1 MKLTKLRLAQIRQ
14 FRGTLE
20 IPIFEPGLN
29 IFWGPNE
36 AGKSTVVRAIRAAY
50 LERYKSG
57 VIDDLL
63 PRGETASTCSPTI
76 EVHFSSGDKAHVLSK
91 TFFHKKRCSYSCAG
105 KAYEGD
111 EAEDAVA
118 ALLGFGFAL
127 KGASKAANWGIPGLL
142 WIQQGDGHHL
152 ADPVDHARDYL
163 RTALELTV
171 SAVASTAGDDLLAR
185 LKAERALLLTP
196 ETGKPRGAYLD
207 AVNKVAALDA
217 EIAALDGQIGTYHAD
232 VDRLATLRA
241 EQAQEAAARPW
252 VAFRTR
258 LEGARAALGASQQ
271 LQTRLKPLVEAEKN
285 LTTSSRLLAEQLQG
299 YVQLREAMN
308 GRGEALA
315 RAQAARESA
324 ETSVASWDAKLA
336 EARRAVDTAAAVVAA
351 ATVEDGRAALLQQLD
366 MANAERDRLSGVVE
380 HAVAQAEALAR
391 HTADA
396 AANALASDGVQR
408 MDAILL
414 ALRELEIQR
423 RAVATAIAF
432 DLRPGMQ
439 VTLDGRAVDRSSE
452 HRISAA
458 ASIEIAGVG
467 RIGIVPGQSDAA
479 ELAAQVEAKKLELS
493 KTLAALGART
503 FEEVRLRQERHRIA
517 TAEAS
522 TAKQLLDLTAPKGV
536 ETVRAALAAAG
547 SAADNAQK
555 QLQALA
561 PMPVA
566 PLPSLAEAKTSLQF
580 AQQALQALAEQK
592 AAAAQA
598 LAGARA
604 SEHAASDECAK
615 ARTAVGEVQQSSREA
630 ETQGQLVLERAKLE
644 ETRASLGD
652 LRQLI
657 KQARPEELDL
667 EVKRLQASLD
677 ALQTAHQQRAVQISN
692 LEGALEQVGAN
703 GLEDRRADLEATR
716 QAQTRRRDELK
727 LRANGLQ
734 LLVQRME
741 DKRQAL
747 TRRLQAPLQAR
758 LDHYLRLVFP
768 GSSIS
773 LREDLTPG
781 DLVRGAGANDTAAF
795 GQLSYGAQEQTAL
808 ISRLAY
814 ADLLK
819 EAGKPTLII
828 LDDAL
833 VHSDAQRLEHMQRIL
848 YDAAQRHQVL
858 LFTCQRERWTG
869 LGVAARE
876 LRSFVTSTSASTR
889 ATAKSIITSDDL

>member
-1 MKLTKLRLAQIRQ
+1 VKLTKLRLAQIRQ

-20 IPIFEPGLN
+20 IPFFEPGLN
-29 IFWGPNE
+29 IFWGANE
-36 AGKSTVVRAIRAAY
+36 AGKSTVVRAIRAAF

-63 PRGETASTCSPTI
+63 PRGETASTCSPT
-76 EVHFSSGDKAHVLSK
+76 VQMQFSSGDKAHVLSK

-118 ALLGFGFAL
+118 ALIGFGFAL

-142 WIQQGDGHHL
+142 WIQQGDGHQL

-207 AVNKVAALDA
+207 ALNKVAALDA

-232 VDRLATLRA
+232 VDRLATLRV
-241 EQAQEAAARPW
+241 EQTKEATAKPW

-258 LEGARAALGASQQ
+258 LEEARAALGASQQ

-299 YVQLREAMN
+299 YAQLREAVN

-324 ETSVASWDAKLA
+324 ETSVAGWDAKLA
-336 EARRAVDTAAAVVAA
+336 EARRAVDAAAAVVAA

-380 HAVAQAEALAR
+380 QAVAQAEALAR

-396 AANALASDGVQR
+396 AANTLAPDGVQR

-414 ALRELEIQR
+414 ALRELEIQQ

-432 DLRPGMQ
+432 DLRVGVQ
-439 VTLDGRAVDRSSE
+439 VTLDGRAVDRLSE

-479 ELAAQVEAKKLELS
+479 ELAAQVEAKKLELP
-493 KTLAALGART
+493 KTLAALGAPT
-503 FEEVRLRQERHRIA
+503 VEEVRLRQERHRIA

-536 ETVRAALAAAG
+536 ETVRTALAAAG

-561 PMPVA
+561 PVPVA
-566 PLPSLAEAKTSLQF
+566 PLPSLAEAKTAHQF
-580 AQQALQALAEQK
+580 ALQALQAFAEQQV
-592 AAAAQA
+592 AAAQA

-604 SEHAASDECAK
+604 SEQAAADECAK
-615 ARTAVGEVQQSSREA
+615 ARTAIGEVQQSNREA

-644 ETRASLGD
+644 ETRAALGD

-657 KQARPEELDL
+657 EQARPEELDL
-667 EVKRLQASLD
+667 EVNRLQASLD
-677 ALQTAHQQRAVQISN
+677 ASQTAHQQRAVQISN

-716 QAQTRRRDELK
+716 QAQRRRRDELR

-768 GSSIS
+768 GGSMS

-781 DLVRGAGANDTAAF
+781 DLVRGTGANDTAAF
-795 GQLSYGAQEQTAL
+795 SQLSYGAQEQMAL